1 MSNEILIVQFINQIK
16 SEFMI
21 HGNVSV
27 KVILYTKTV
36 IVGNLAHVF
45 VRLLSI

>member
-1 MSNEILIVQFINQIK
+1 MK
-16 SEFMI
+16 

-27 KVILYTKTV
+27 KVILYAKTI
-36 IVGNLAHVF
+36 IVGTLTQVF